1 VVGAFELLITTVD
14 VDAQIADERLR
25 GAIPIRL
32 LIGSSSLG
40 GEATD

>member
-25 GAIPIRL
+25 GAIPIRS
-32 LIGSSSLG
+32 LIGWSSLG